1 MHAGRPSD
9 WTVVVFLQAVI
20 LLGNLPFSFS
30 LNLYSSKISKMWL
43 REGEG
48 TVTATL
54 EKTWNVFH
62 GLSPQ
67 EAIGETPRPDLG
79 METKFYSSPQN
90 RPSGY
95 PTW

>member
-1 MHAGRPSD
+1 MHAGRPSY
-9 WTVVVFLQAVI
+9 WTVAVFLQAVI
-20 LLGNLPFSFS
+20 LPGNLPFSFS
-30 LNLYSSKISKMWL
+30 LNLYLSKIAKMWL

-54 EKTWNVFH
+54 AKTWNVFH

-67 EAIGETPRPDLG
+67 EAVRETPRPDLG
-79 METKFYSSPQN
+79 METEFYRSPQN
-90 RPSGY
+90 GPSGC